1 MERLKKIWILGKNGI
16 NIVGPSALG
25 GPKENIVNFATQPDG
40 AAIQDLRKLFLEGKW
55 SWGVKL

>member
-1 MERLKKIWILGKNGI
+1 MERLKKISILGKNGI

-25 GPKENIVNFATQPDG
+25 GPKENTVNFATQPDG

-55 SWGVKL
+55 Y